1 MDYRHLLTVLAVI
14 ALALCFSTT
23 GNADQ
28 AFHSQRLTLS
38 RTDVGAVNGHLELR
52 SGQIVDIHTNGPQIG
67 ALERYLLN
75 GAKANASY
83 DVTLRLF
90 DGGCDGDL
98 AGLLTNATLETDTH
112 GNTQG
117 QKVFTAQDLAPFAGL
132 VFGIQWELVSDGV
145 IAYQTRCISVAI
157 D

>member
-1 MDYRHLLTVLAVI
+1 MPYRHLLTVSGIVVRFLT
-14 ALALCFSTT
+14 LSTASL
-23 GNADQ
+23 ADQ
-28 AFHSQRLTLS
+28 VFHSQRLAL
-38 RTDVGAVNGHLELR
+38 TDTGALAEHPALR
-52 SGQIVDIHTNGPQIG
+52 SGQVVDIHTNGPQIG

-90 DGGCDGDL
+90 DGGCDGDP